1 MEFNIPTIVIG
12 LGGTGLKTVVSLKRK
27 IPKDARTLLKF
38 FCIDSDKNE
47 VLINELEPDEYL
59 NVSVPGV
66 SSIVGNLRSESAE
79 FIRPW
84 FPSNLNF
91 KVVSGDEGA
100 KQFRPMGRLYLFRNV
115 DKVFNAIDM
124 ATKQLRAK
132 FADVKIASK
141 TINVYLIS
149 STCGGTGS
157 GMLLDVAYI
166 VRKVIEE
173 ENAIPALIK
182 GILFLPTAF
191 HPFPISDEAEKK
203 HIFANGYATLKE
215 IDFYMNPN
223 NESEYKVQFSK
234 TRVVS
239 SKKQPFDVCYLIDDE
254 NEEFPIGGLDD
265 TIEAVSESLVILIS
279 SGVGTNIKSAEDN
292 LYTVL
297 SQSQK
302 MQPYSHKNYLYS
314 SFGTSSVIYPYE
326 DVKRYVAGKLVKFM
340 YDYLN
345 KELKSNF
352 VYDIVR
358 QLKMDELSSDDL
370 INHLYPLKLLS
381 PSEISEK
388 VYQIENKDLQLT
400 IKEKIIT
407 YYKENT
413 LSEIK
418 ERLEKNLDEIVKNK
432 FEEFKKL
439 MDEYI
444 SNPSVGFFLVYKVL
458 TDSENG
464 LIAYL
469 TKVKDVLKKEI
480 EEHNNRISKL
490 SADLDFY
497 SNALIEKSN
506 SLINRLFNKKDR
518 KLVEGVSKALSEL
531 SNHQMNSIIK
541 EYAILF
547 YNKFGLLLS
556 RYIDEYIEA
565 INNVWKKFYNDY
577 ISEYLKIDFVCRASS
592 WGNRINFYVAN
603 REMIDKQLEMIIEND
618 KNRINSNLYKLF
630 DSFVNMKYDKF
641 KDYEKALLDFVEE
654 NYKDYLYSDIEDQVI
669 YIFGNEE
676 EVVSRLLRS
685 STILYR
691 YDSQLFENSYVK
703 HYKVMGVKD
712 INKSRFF
719 NTAKAYNIEVIENY
733 NPYRISM
740 LQVKHGLPL
749 YAYVLIDVMER
760 CYLELVNTDPGLH
773 IDSVYQK
780 VENLTLEDEKDQ
792 KEIQKLLYVYL
803 SLVFELVRKEGL
815 SFVVYIDNV
824 KIDLGSNKQEVVS
837 ELLKRMNDSEFYS
850 KFSNLV
856 DTFLKNYGEE
866 SIQIT
871 LKEYLQ
877 KIGQRLYYLKN
888 KKNLSKEEIDE
899 MDMLEEESKVLKMF
913 VETVKT

>member
-27 IPKDARTLLKF
+27 IHKDAGALLKF
-38 FCIDSDKNE
+38 LCIDSDKNE

-100 KQFRPMGRLYLFRNV
+100 KQFRPMGRVYLFRNV

-173 ENAIPALIK
+173 ENAVPALIK

-370 INHLYPLKLLS
+370 INQLYPLKLLS

-407 YYKENT
+407 YYKENA

-464 LIAYL
+464 LVAYL

-490 SADLDFY
+490 AADLDFY

-506 SLINRLFNKKDR
+506 LLINRLFNKKDR

-669 YIFGNEE
+669 NIFGKEE

-749 YAYVLIDVMER
+749 YAYVLIDVMEK

-780 VENLTLEDEKDQ
+780 VENLTLENEKDQ

-837 ELLKRMNDSEFYS
+837 ELLKRMNDSEFYA

-866 SIQIT
+866 SIKIV

-888 KKNLSKEEIDE
+888 KKNLSKDEIDE

>member
-669 YIFGNEE
+669 NIFGKEE

-866 SIQIT
+866 SVKII
-871 LKEYLQ
+871 LKEHLQ

>member
-669 YIFGNEE
+669 NIFGKEE

-749 YAYVLIDVMER
+749 YAYVLIDVMEK

-866 SIQIT
+866 SVKII
-871 LKEYLQ
+871 LKEHLQ

>member
-669 YIFGNEE
+669 NIFGKEE

-749 YAYVLIDVMER
+749 YAYVLIDVMEK

-780 VENLTLEDEKDQ
+780 VENLTLENEKDQ

-866 SIQIT
+866 SVKII
-871 LKEYLQ
+871 LKEHLQ

>member
-866 SIQIT
+866 SVKII
-871 LKEYLQ
+871 LKEHLQ

>member
-1 MEFNIPTIVIG
+1 MEFSIPTIVIG

-27 IPKDARTLLKF
+27 VSNWDRTLLKF
-38 FCIDSDKNE
+38 LCIDSDKNE

-100 KQFRPMGRLYLFRNV
+100 KQFRPMGRLYLFRNI
-115 DKVFNAIDM
+115 DKVFNTIDM
-124 ATKQLRAK
+124 VTKQLRAK
-132 FADVKIASK
+132 FADVNIASK

-157 GMLLDVAYI
+157 GMLLDMAYVI
-166 VRKVIEE
+166 RKVIEE
-173 ENAIPALIK
+173 ENAVPALIK

-203 HIFANGYATLKE
+203 HIFANGYATIKE

-234 TRVVS
+234 TRVIS

-265 TIEAVSESLVILIS
+265 TIEAVSESLVILLS

-314 SFGTSSVIYPYE
+314 SFGTSSVIYPYKS
-326 DVKRYVAGKLVKFM
+326 VKNYVAGKLVKFM
-340 YDYLN
+340 YDSLN
-345 KELKSNF
+345 RELKSNL
-352 VYDIVR
+352 VYDIMR
-358 QLKMDELSSDDL
+358 QLKIDELSSDDL
-370 INHLYPLKLLS
+370 INQLYSLKLFS
-381 PSEISEK
+381 SSEISEK
-388 VYQIENKDLQLT
+388 VYQIDNKDLQIT

-464 LIAYL
+464 LVAYL

-480 EEHNNRISKL
+480 EEHKNRISKL

-497 SNALIEKSN
+497 SNTLIEKSN
-506 SLINRLFNKKDR
+506 SLINRLLNKKDR
-518 KLVEGVSKALSEL
+518 KLVEGMSKSLSEL
-531 SNHQMNSIIK
+531 SNHQLNFVIK

-556 RYIDEYIEA
+556 RYVDDCIET

-577 ISEYLKIDFVCRASS
+577 ISEYLKIDFVSKASS

-618 KNRINSNLYKLF
+618 KNRIISNLYKLF

-669 YIFGNEE
+669 NIFGNEE

-703 HYKVMGVKD
+703 HYKVMGVKN

-719 NTAKAYNIEVIENY
+719 STAKAYNIEVIENY

-749 YAYVLIDVMER
+749 YAYVLIDVMEK

-780 VENLTLEDEKDQ
+780 FENLTLEHEKDQ
-792 KEIQKLLYVYL
+792 KEMQRMLYAYL
-803 SLVFELVRKEGL
+803 SLIFELVRKEGL
-815 SFVVYIDNV
+815 GFVVYIDNV
-824 KIDLGSNKQEVVS
+824 KIDLGSNKQEVVA
-837 ELLKRMNDSEFYS
+837 ELIKKMNDNEFYT

-856 DTFLKNYGEE
+856 DTFLKSYGEE
-866 SIQIT
+866 SIQFT

-888 KKNLSKEEIDE
+888 KKNLSKDEIEE
-899 MDMLEEESKVLKMF
+899 MDMLEQENKVLKMF

>member
-1 MEFNIPTIVIG
+1 MEFSIPTIVIG

-27 IPKDARTLLKF
+27 IHKDAGALLKF
-38 FCIDSDKNE
+38 LCIDSDKNE

-100 KQFRPMGRLYLFRNV
+100 KQFRPMGRVYLFRNV

-173 ENAIPALIK
+173 ENAVPALIK

-370 INHLYPLKLLS
+370 INQLYPLKLLS

-407 YYKENT
+407 YYKENA

-464 LIAYL
+464 LVAYL

-490 SADLDFY
+490 AADLDFY

-641 KDYEKALLDFVEE
+641 KDYEKAILDFVEE

-669 YIFGNEE
+669 NIFGKEE

-749 YAYVLIDVMER
+749 YAYVLIDVMEK

-815 SFVVYIDNV
+815 GFVVYIDNV
-824 KIDLGSNKQEVVS
+824 RIDLGSNKQEVVS
-837 ELLKRMNDSEFYS
+837 ELLKRMNDSEFYA

-866 SIQIT
+866 SVKII
-871 LKEYLQ
+871 LKEHLQ